1 MPSAPCELV
10 SDPLSHQIGDK
21 LSIPST
27 LDLSPYLTSS
37 SSSSEGAA
45 GGVRGGPRYALTS
58 VILHEGAN
66 GESGHYVTLCQH
78 EGQWFECNDHMVSEL
93 SEQEVLKRAAGV
105 TVMGREGR
113 ESVTGYVMMY
123 SRIDEEEGEE
133 EEDSASE
140 EDGEGEEEQAERK
153 EEGEEDG
160 AEGGGSEMGE
170 LEL

>member
-1 MPSAPCELV
+1 M
-10 SDPLSHQIGDK
+10 
-21 LSIPST
+21 
-27 LDLSPYLTSS
+27 
-37 SSSSEGAA
+37 
-45 GGVRGGPRYALTS
+45 
-58 VILHEGAN
+58 ILHEGTN

-113 ESVTGYVMMY
+113 ESVAGYVMMY
-123 SRIDEEEGEE
+123 SRIDEEDEDD
-133 EEDSASE
+133 EDSDSE

-153 EEGEEDG
+153 EEGEE
-160 AEGGGSEMGE
+160 AEGEGGMGE